1 MISLDEYVNGDN
13 GCYVLPNVSILKTI
27 KLASN
32 TQYFNR
38 HLSMFSMRYGIDV
51 PLADRNGNVIPYQ
64 LVVEKKIS
72 GNSLPLWTLYS
83 QRKGFPYYYYCKM
96 GFINDT
102 LYDYMKNKSS

>member
-1 MISLDEYVNGDN
+1 MIGLDEYVNGDN

-51 PLADRNGNVIPYQ
+51 PLADKNGNVIPYQ
-64 LVVEKKIS
+64 LVVEE
-72 GNSLPLWTLYS
+72 
-83 QRKGFPYYYYCKM
+83 
-96 GFINDT
+96 
-102 LYDYMKNKSS
+102 KNIRGTPCHYGHYIHNGKVFHTIIIAKWDL